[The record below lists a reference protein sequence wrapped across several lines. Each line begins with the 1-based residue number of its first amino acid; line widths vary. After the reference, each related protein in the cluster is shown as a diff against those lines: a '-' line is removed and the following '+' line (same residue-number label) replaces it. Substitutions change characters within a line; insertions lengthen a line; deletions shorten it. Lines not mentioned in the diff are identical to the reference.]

1 MKKFIS
7 LMMAIFCVVTFSMS
21 AFADPITNEPRI
33 ALNCP
38 VVGVDL
44 LSVRLANEP
53 QPFMK
58 IVITA

>member
-21 AFADPITNEPRI
+21 AFADSITNEPRI
-33 ALNCP
+33 VRT